1 MQPEVVKSTRQVEIN
16 TQMAA
21 SKVAASKGE
30 AEAKTI
36 NAKADAEVRIT
47 IAKADAEA
55 KVVNAKADANATELN
70 GTAEAAKIKAIG
82 LSEAEVTKQK
92 TEAMGTEQYAIVRVA
107 EALAAHGI
115 KLVPEILVNGKDG
128 NGSSGLID
136 ALIGNEMLKKLQ
148 KENEGAVIKPV
159 NDKPTEEE

>member
-1 MQPEVVKSTRQVEIN
+1 
-16 TQMAA
+16 MAA
-21 SKVAASKGE
+21 SKVAASRGE

-55 KVVNAKADANATELN
+55 KTVNAKADANATEVN
-70 GTAEAAKIKAIG
+70 GIAEASKIKAIG

-107 EALAAHGI
+107 EALASHGI
-115 KLVPEILVNGKDG
+115 KLVPDILVSGKDG
-128 NGSSGLID
+128 GGNGMID
-136 ALIGNEMLKKLQ
+136 ALIGSEMLKKLQ
-148 KENEGAVIKPV
+148 NANEEGNGQKANGEKPSKKEEDGK
-159 NDKPTEEE
+159 